1 MMKCDQ
7 PMNRTIWQLEELIQL
22 TRQMND
28 QLEKEELP
36 LQSIQQTMEQRE
48 RWIQQLEADGNQ
60 THRSLLSS
68 PDQKRMEKLFDR
80 FEQLDQTFRN
90 LLRESLHRQQS
101 RIAETSRN
109 RQAVKSYRESSE
121 RPDISFY

>member
-1 MMKCDQ
+1 MMKSDE
-7 PMNRTIWQLEELIQL
+7 PMNKTIRQLEELNQL

-36 LQSIQQTMEQRE
+36 LQSIQQMMEQRE
-48 RWIQQLEADGNQ
+48 RCIQQLGAAGQ
-60 THRSLLSS
+60 AHRSHLSS
-68 PDQKRMEKLFDR
+68 PDQKRITRLFDR

-90 LLRESLHRQQS
+90 LLRESLRQQQF

>member
-1 MMKCDQ
+1 MMKNDQ
-7 PMNRTIWQLEELIQL
+7 PMNKTIRQLEELNQL
-22 TRQMND
+22 TRQLND

-36 LQSIQQTMEQRE
+36 LQSIQQMMAQRE
-48 RWIQQLEADGNQ
+48 RWIPQLGAAGQ
-60 THRSLLSS
+60 AHHSHRSS
-68 PDQKRMEKLFDR
+68 PAQKRSTRLFDR

-90 LLRESLHRQQS
+90 LLRQSLRQQQF

-109 RQAVKSYRESSE
+109 RQAVKSYRDSSE